1 MRPSLLLVLCL
12 LMPGALL
19 TAQNFT
25 GQLQTEDEAPIVG
38 ARIYNL
44 DTRKGKFS
52 SSDGTFT
59 IKASPNHQLII
70 SSLGYKADTLTLT
83 SQMLSGSEPYRI
95 DLKEDNV
102 VLNEVLIEAKS
113 PATEVREKAYAVEV
127 IESRGFKNLTTNA
140 NAILGRVSGVNIRES
155 GGLGSAFTLSLN
167 GLSGNQVRIF
177 LDGVPMD
184 YFGTSLS
191 LNNFAANIIERIEV
205 YKGVVPV
212 HLSSDALGGAINV
225 VTNNTTNNYLDA
237 SYSLGSFNT
246 HIASLNAQFRLPKSG
261 FTQRIKSF
269 YNKSDNNYQ
278 VPVKLVDF
286 TTGKEADEETWVER
300 FHDGY
305 ESRMGWYELG
315 FTGTKWADELMVGAL
330 YSDNYKELQQ
340 PANAI
345 GQAKVPY
352 GEVAS
357 EEEKTIFNFKYRK
370 NGLLGGRLSL
380 NAFGVGVFGETIS
393 RDTASVRYDWF
404 GTVTPKIDNS
414 TGEVENR
421 KTLLSLDTENYLGNI
436 NAEYAFN
443 PTQSATLNYSMN
455 DFSLQG
461 SDPFKGQNNTQF
473 SQPNEVTKQVMAAS
487 FTNTF
492 LRDALRATVFGKYY
506 DYEINSLETNYQ
518 GTELIPF
525 NNEKSYTGAGIA
537 TTLFL
542 NDFQF
547 KLSYERAVRFPEV
560 VELFGDGLNI
570 VASPS
575 ILPETS
581 NNYNLGIILNKNI
594 SLGSLYVSLNSFLR
608 DANDF
613 IIPVVQGIKVFHIN
627 NGIVLSRGLDF
638 SVGLNHRDNFVFS
651 LNGTYL
657 DLRDNNPWKNGQVG
671 IENTLYRARIPN
683 VPYLFGNFTFSYRNR
698 DLFSERD
705 SYSISVNQNYTH
717 EFFYRWEV
725 LASTNK
731 SVVPSQYSTN
741 LDFVYSM
748 NEEKYNVSFS
758 VVNLFDS
765 RLYDNFQQL
774 RPGRNFNVKLRLFI
788 N

>member
-1 MRPSLLLVLCL
+1 MRPSLLLVLWL
-12 LMPGALL
+12 IMPGAVL

-25 GQLQTEDEAPIVG
+25 GKLQASNQIPIVG
-38 ARIYNL
+38 ATIYNL
-44 DTRKGKFS
+44 NTGKGKFS
-52 SSDGTFT
+52 SADGTFT
-59 IKASPNHQLII
+59 IKVSPSHQLVI
-70 SSLGYKADTLTLT
+70 SSMGYTTDTLRILP
-83 SQMLSGSEPYRI
+83 QMLSGDEPFLI
-95 DLKEDNV
+95 KLKEESV

-184 YFGTSLS
+184 YFGSSLS

-278 VPVKLVDF
+278 VPVQLVDF
-286 TTGKEADEETWVER
+286 TTGKEDEDETWVER

-305 ESRMGWYELG
+305 ESRMAWYELG
-315 FTGTKWADELMVGAL
+315 FTGTSWADEVMAGIL

-345 GQAKVPY
+345 GQAKIPY

-357 EEEKTIFNFKYRK
+357 EEEKTILNFKYRK
-370 NGLLGGRLSL
+370 SGMLGGRLSL
-380 NAFGVGVFGETIS
+380 NAFGVGVFAETLS
-393 RDTASVRYDWF
+393 RDTASVTYDWF
-404 GTVTPKIDNS
+404 GVANPRIDRA
-414 TGEVENR
+414 TGEIETR
-421 KTLLSLDTENYLGNI
+421 KTLLTLNTVNYLGNI

-443 PTQSATLNYSMN
+443 TNQSATLNYSMN
-455 DFSLQG
+455 DFSLEG
-461 SDPFKGQNNTQF
+461 SDPFKSQNNTQF
-473 SQPNEVTKQVMAAS
+473 GQPNEVTKQVMAAS

-492 LRDALRATVFGKYY
+492 FRKALRATVFGKYY

-525 NNEKSYTGAGIA
+525 NNEKNYMGAGIA
-537 TTLFL
+537 STFFL
-542 NDFQF
+542 DDFQF

-560 VELFGDGLNI
+560 IELFGDGLNT

-581 NNYNLGIILNKNI
+581 NNYNLGVILNKDI

-627 NGIVLSRGLDF
+627 NGVVLSRGLDF
-638 SVGLNHRDNFVFS
+638 SVGINHKDNYVFS

-683 VPYLFGNFTFSYRNR
+683 VPYLFGNFTFSYRNN

-705 SYSISVNQNYTH
+705 SYSVSVNQNYTH

-741 LDFVYSM
+741 LDFVYSLH
-748 NEEKYNVSFS
+748 EGKYNISFS
-758 VVNLFDS
+758 VINLFDS

>member
-1 MRPSLLLVLCL
+1 MRSFLILWSIVSATLLSAQDFSG
-12 LMPGALL
+12 MIQSEGKEPIIGASVIIL
-19 TAQNFT
+19 NT
-25 GQLQTEDEAPIVG
+25 G
-38 ARIYNL
+38 R
-44 DTRKGKFS
+44 
-52 SSDGTFT
+52 GTFSDSEG
-59 IKASPNHQLII
+59 IFSINVKPSD
-70 SSLGYKADTLTLT
+70 SLVFAALSYTSDTLVVSQEMLDAEALYELTLIEE
-83 SQMLSGSEPYRI
+83 S
-95 DLKEDNV
+95 V
-102 VLNEVLIEAKS
+102 FLNEVLIEAKTE
-113 PATEVREKAYAVEV
+113 ATQVRERAYAVEV

-140 NAILGRVSGVNIRES
+140 NNILARVSGVNIRES
-155 GGLGSAFTLSLN
+155 GGLGSDFTLSLN

-225 VTNNTTNNYLDA
+225 VTNNSLNNYIDA

-246 HIASLNAQFRLPKSG
+246 HIASLNAQLRLPKSG

-269 YNKSDNNYQ
+269 YNQSDNNYQ
-278 VPVKLVDF
+278 VPVRLVDF
-286 TTGKEADEETWVER
+286 TTGQEAEEETWVER

-305 ESRMGWYELG
+305 ESKMLWYELG
-315 FTGTKWADELMVGAL
+315 VTGKKWADELMGGIL
-330 YSDNYKELQQ
+330 YSDNFKALQQ

-357 EEEKTIFNFKYRK
+357 EEQKTIANFKFRK
-370 NGLLGGRLSL
+370 TGMLGGRLSL
-380 NAFGVGVFGETIS
+380 SAFGVGVFSETIS

-404 GTVTPKIDNS
+404 GNATPKINNT
-414 TGEVENR
+414 TGEIENR
-421 KTLLSLDTENYLGNI
+421 KTLLTLDTENYLANV
-436 NAEYAFN
+436 NAEFALTN
-443 PTQSATLNYSMN
+443 TKSITLNYSLN
-455 DFSLQG
+455 DFHLQG
-461 SDPFKGQNNTQF
+461 SDPFKAQNNTQF
-473 SQPNEVTKQVMAAS
+473 SLPNEVNKQVLAAS
-487 FTNTF
+487 FTHTF
-492 LRDALRATVFGKYY
+492 FDEKLRATAFGKYY
-506 DYEINSLETNYQ
+506 DYEINSLETNYS
-518 GTELIPF
+518 GNEITPF
-525 NNEKSYTGAGIA
+525 RNEKNYTGIGLASSV
-537 TTLFL
+537 FL
-542 NDFQF
+542 NDWQV

-560 VELFGDGLNI
+560 IELFGDGLNV

-581 NNYNLGIILNKNI
+581 DNYNLGVILNTDVSVGK
-594 SLGSLYVSLNSFLR
+594 LFLSLNTFLR

-627 NGIVLSRGLDF
+627 NGIILSRGMDI
-638 SVGLNHRDNFVFS
+638 SVGLTHKDNFVFS

-657 DLRDNNPWKNGQVG
+657 DLRDNNPFRNGQAGV
-671 IENTLYRARIPN
+671 ENTLYRARIPN
-683 VPYLFGNFTFSYRNR
+683 VPYLFGNFTFSYRNTQ
-698 DLFSERD
+698 LFGEKD
-705 SYSISVNQNYTH
+705 SYSISVNQNYVH

-731 SVVPSQYSTN
+731 SVVPTQYSTN

-748 NEEKYNVSFS
+748 QDERYNVSLS

-765 RLYDNFQQL
+765 RLFDNFQQL
-774 RPGRNFNVKLRLFI
+774 RPGRNFNVKLRYFI